1 MGGNAIKISKVTP
14 WVISF
19 PWEMRVGAEQERV
32 TEDRQLVLVQVD
44 TDAGITGWGEVTT
57 YPGPVA
63 NRAIAAMIA
72 QAGDFLS
79 GEEANQI
86 ERLWHRTFRSFTY
99 MGSRGATTALIS
111 AIDIALWDIRGQELG
126 LPIYQLLGGPVRDS
140 IALYTH
146 PPEPRTVPDAVADA
160 RQIVDAGYEAFKF
173 DPMMRFIPGNHGG
186 YIDGQLSRE
195 GMATA
200 DEIVGA
206 VREAVGPDLEI
217 LVDAHGMYNV
227 PTAIE
232 LANRLAR
239 HDIHWFEEPV
249 PVESYRALEQV
260 RKEVGVKISVGERLH
275 TRWEFVPILEKGL
288 ADFIM
293 PDVTWTGGISELRKI
308 AAMAEAYYIPVSP
321 HDAGGPI
328 NILAGA
334 HVMMTTP
341 NFYKLETSR
350 YELSAYSALIEPG
363 LDIRSGRLTVPDG
376 PGLGAEI
383 NLDYLRSHLVFGGP

>member
-1 MGGNAIKISKVTP
+1 MGGNAISISKVTP

-19 PWEMRVGAEQERV
+19 PWEMRIGAEQERV
-32 TEDRQLVLVQVD
+32 TGDRQLVLVQVD

-72 QAGDFLS
+72 QAGDFLA
-79 GEEANQI
+79 GEEADQI

-111 AIDIALWDIRGQELG
+111 AIDIALWDIRGKELG
-126 LPIYQLLGGPVRDS
+126 LPIYQLLGGKVRDS

-146 PPEPRTVPDAVADA
+146 PPEPRTVSDAIADA

-186 YIDGQLSRE
+186 YMDGQLSRE

-200 DEIVGA
+200 DEIVAA
-206 VREAVGPDLEI
+206 VREAVGPDIEI

-249 PVESYRALEQV
+249 PVESHRALEQV

-308 AAMAEAYYIPVSP
+308 AAMAEAYYVPVSP

-363 LDIRSGRLTVPDG
+363 LDIRSGRLTVPEG

-383 NLDYLRSHLVFGGP
+383 NLDYLRSHLVCGGP